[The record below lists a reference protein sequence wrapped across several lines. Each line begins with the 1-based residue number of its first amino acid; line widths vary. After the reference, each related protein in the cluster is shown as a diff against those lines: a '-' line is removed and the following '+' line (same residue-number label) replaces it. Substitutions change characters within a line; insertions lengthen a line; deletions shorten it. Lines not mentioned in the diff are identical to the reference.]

1 MKKLKQ
7 FLHIVIY
14 IVYGRADGTEGY
26 IKYIKANNIAKRRQ
40 AQHDVENYKSGMVM
54 QRAGMTKEGILRK
67 YGSNNLHSRHDT
79 AIYSILNEEI
89 IL

>member
-1 MKKLKQ
+1 
-7 FLHIVIY
+7 
-14 IVYGRADGTEGY
+14 
-26 IKYIKANNIAKRRQ
+26 
-40 AQHDVENYKSGMVM
+40 MVM

-79 AIYSILNEEI
+79 AIYSILDEEI